1 MNFGVHHQA
10 FKNKKAVEFVLE
22 SFRKYHPEDPY
33 VIWSDNGDDYSDL
46 CEKYNVKYFH
56 SDYNV
61 GIKHY
66 DKNQVFELF
75 DRIRKTCEFVNKK
88 YIVWM
93 EDDVLIRGKIEID
106 DSVEFSGQSF
116 TGNYFWGDSFDYLTK
131 KYNIMPN
138 VKWFGTA
145 GGAVLLSEIFLEKFD
160 VIEKFIEN
168 DYEYMTNALWTEMG
182 HPDIMIT
189 IAHFLCGKKY
199 SVNTQLTDVNKNPD
213 WRNSNHTLVHSF
225 KEFY

>member
-1 MNFGVHHQA
+1 
-10 FKNKKAVEFVLE
+10 
-22 SFRKYHPEDPY
+22 
-33 VIWSDNGDDYSDL
+33 
-46 CEKYNVKYFH
+46 
-56 SDYNV
+56 
-61 GIKHY
+61 
-66 DKNQVFELF
+66 
-75 DRIRKTCEFVNKK
+75 
-88 YIVWM
+88 
-93 EDDVLIRGKIEID
+93 
-106 DSVEFSGQSF
+106 
-116 TGNYFWGDSFDYLTK
+116 
-131 KYNIMPN
+131 MPN